1 MADVK
6 IRVLS
11 EDKTKAGLK
20 SVDDKMAK
28 LVKTLGLAAL
38 AVTTLKKSFEF
49 IKESTL
55 LAARVETLAV
65 VTQTLGENAGY
76 TAGEIRALEKAI
88 QDQGITTQASRQA
101 LAQMMQA
108 NLDLADATDLARLA
122 QDAAVIAGTNS
133 SEAFQKLIN
142 VITTGN
148 VRMARTM
155 GLQVDFNKG
164 YHDMAEQL
172 GKTTDEL
179 TAQEKSLSRS
189 KSVMAEGTQIA
200 GAYEAAMDSV
210 GKQLESTARHVEEFK
225 VAVGES
231 NIELLGFVN
240 TAAQKWL
247 KSATARLKVETLLK
261 KAVEFGIIGNKEMF
275 ETLEDLSNK
284 RVDAADILEGLI
296 ALIEEETV
304 RREEL
309 TAIMEME
316 NDLRSE
322 TIDLRSGEIEAAD
335 QLIKRTELLAQAQE
349 RTLVTTTSLLD
360 GINRQ
365 IDSPIENFIEDLEWF
380 IVTGGRIEEAFG
392 NIQEAVGRG
401 LMTPEE
407 GLAAAR
413 ALLEETVKIQ
423 ELMEGTGVHEI
434 KRGETLGGIAATL
447 DTSLEKMLE
456 LNEQITNPNL
466 ILAGEALVTPFGEM
480 AELLA
485 GDEGIIASLER
496 VDQIAGEAQ
505 GVLSFRDAIT
515 SAHDELITM
524 SSTQFDID
532 IRLNY
537 TSSGEGRGRGQRTL
551 TSTSGAE
558 DMFTDKILE
567 RMGDLQ

>member
-231 NIELLGFVN
+231 NIESLGFVN